1 MKKTF
6 MELIAIESGEFCP
19 DTGTWYANL
28 KKEFDRSSFDFIKEF
43 KQGDEFPEFKGSP
56 TKWSSHFDVSSHFAN
71 TLR

>member
-28 KKEFDRSSFDFIKEF
+28 KKEFDHCSFDFIKKFE
-43 KQGDEFPEFKGSP
+43 QGDEFPKFNESP
-56 TKWSSHFDVSSHFAN
+56 TKWTCHIDVS
-71 TLR
+71 